1 MQAADWDCGG
11 VDTCEARPEN
21 RFGSGTRMQT
31 KIISTFQSNTYE
43 PSLVEAGRALRE
55 GALVLFPTETV
66 YGVAANAARPDAL
79 RRLRE
84 LKGSTASSRPFTV
97 HLGRKSD
104 AAKYLTRPSAVLR
117 RLSRKCWPGPLTMVV
132 QEASPEQTEIFR
144 VCPQEQQRE
153 IYYEGRVGL
162 RCPDHP
168 AALVL
173 LGRVEMPIVA
183 TSANASGQA
192 PPTEFEAAYG
202 NLDGKVDYA
211 LNAGRTRLGT
221 ASTVINIRDD
231 HWSVQRAGP
240 IEERTLRRLARSVIL
255 IVCTGNSCRSP
266 MAEYMFRHK
275 LAESLGVA
283 PQDLAA
289 AGYEVVSAGTAAC
302 AGCEASAGAV
312 MEMARRGIDLGRHR
326 SQPLT
331 IELIQQAERIYVM
344 TPEHRDL
351 VLILAPGAASV
362 VELLDPRGAVLDPLG
377 GGPEDY
383 VRTAEHLEHAV
394 EARLKEFLD
403 EDRNW

>member
-1 MQAADWDCGG
+1 M
-11 VDTCEARPEN
+11 R
-21 RFGSGTRMQT
+21 T
-31 KIISTFQSNTYE
+31 KVINTLHSNTYE
-43 PSLVEAGRALRE
+43 PSLAEAGAALRE

-84 LKGSTASSRPFTV
+84 LKNTAASSRPFTV
-97 HLGRKSD
+97 HLGRKAD
-104 AAKYLTRPSAVLR
+104 AARYLTSPSAVLR

-132 QEASPEQTEIFR
+132 QEQNPEQTEISR
-144 VCPQEQQRE
+144 VCPLEQQRE

-168 AALVL
+168 AALAL
-173 LGRVEMPIVA
+173 LGQVEVPIVA
-183 TSANASGQA
+183 TSANASGQT
-192 PPTEFEAAYG
+192 PPTEFEAAYS

-211 LNAGRTRLGT
+211 LDAGRTRLGA
-221 ASTVINIRDD
+221 ASTVIDIRDNQ
-231 HWSVQRAGP
+231 WGVQRAGP

-255 IVCTGNSCRSP
+255 MVCTGNSCRSP

-275 LAESLGVA
+275 LAESLGLA
-283 PQDLAA
+283 PEDLRA
-289 AGYEVVSAGTAAC
+289 AGYEVLSAGTAAC
-302 AGCEASAGAV
+302 PGCEVSAGALE
-312 MEMARRGIDLGRHR
+312 EMARRGIDLGRHR

-331 IELIQQAERIYVM
+331 IELIQQAEHIYVM
-344 TPEHRDL
+344 TPEHREM
-351 VLILAPGAASV
+351 VLDLAPGAAGV

-383 VRTAEHLEHAV
+383 VRTADHLEQAI